1 MAIKISNA
9 FITKLQMTSGDL
21 NIFEDFE
28 GTAGIISGS
37 NLDGGGSSYTLLIK
51 YDASDTDSYGGTGTT
66 WTDISGY
73 PKVLGGP
80 STDATLEAGSGT
92 LTYSNSN
99 PDYFDLSGGTNTRI
113 VISNSSDINLSTST
127 SKAYSAWIKADA
139 VGFISFSATIFSKQ
153 SGNPASDGFWVGINS
168 SNQLGARITSD
179 NGSTTKYVSG
189 IGATISTGTWYLVTL
204 LAQVSS
210 AADTLKLFIN
220 STEVGSNSGGGSS
233 VNDTN
238 DLYVGNYHTGL
249 QSATS
254 FNGQISQVYVHSG
267 FTASDVTTLFDNT
280 KSDYGY

>member
-1 MAIKISNA
+1 MAIKLSNA

-21 NIFEDFE
+21 NIFEDFD
-28 GTAGIISGS
+28 GTAAIISGS
-37 NLDGGGSSYTLLIK
+37 DLGGGGSSYELLIK
-51 YDASDTDSYGGTGTT
+51 YDASDASSYGGTGTT

-92 LTYSNSN
+92 ITYSDSN

-113 VISNSSDINLSTST
+113 SVPDSEITSLSTST

-139 VGFISFSATIFSKQ
+139 VGFVSFSTTIFSKQ
-153 SGNPASDGFWVGINS
+153 SGNPAGDGFWVGINS
-168 SNQLGARITSD
+168 SNQLGARVTSD
-179 NGSTTKYVSG
+179 NGSTTKYISG

-210 AADTLKLFIN
+210 TADTFKLFIN
-220 STEVGSNSGGGSS
+220 STEVGSTTGGGSS

-238 DLYVGNYHTGL
+238 NLYIGNYHTGL

-254 FNGQISQVYVHSG
+254 FNGQVSQFYLHSG

-280 KSDYGY
+280 KSAFGY

>member
-28 GTAGIISGS
+28 GTAAIISGS
-37 NLDGGGSSYTLLIK
+37 NLGGGGSSFTLLAK
-51 YDASDTDSYGGTGTT
+51 LDASDTDSYGGSGTT
-66 WTDISGY
+66 WTDLIGSNDGD
-73 PKVLGGP
+73 LQ
-80 STDATLEAGSGT
+80 AGSGT

-139 VGFISFSATIFSKQ
+139 VGFISFSTTIFSKQ
-153 SGNPASDGFWVGINS
+153 SGNPASDGFRVGIS
-168 SNQLGARITSD
+168 STNQLGARITSD
-179 NGSTTKYVSG
+179 NGATTKYISG

-204 LAQVSS
+204 IAQVSS
-210 AADTLKLFIN
+210 AADTFKLFIN
-220 STEVGSNSGGGSS
+220 STEVGSTSGGGSS
-233 VNDTN
+233 INDTN
-238 DLYVGNYHTGL
+238 DLYIGNYHSGL
-249 QSATS
+249 QNQTS
-254 FNGQISQVYVHSG
+254 FNGQISQFYVHSG

>member
-1 MAIKISNA
+1 MAIQIFNA
-9 FITKLQMTSGDL
+9 VITKLQMVDDGSYNIIEDLECTS
-21 NIFEDFE
+21 
-28 GTAGIISGS
+28 GIISAS
-37 NLDGGGSSYTLLIK
+37 NLGGGGSSFTLLTK
-51 YDASDTDSYGGTGTT
+51 LDASDTLSYGGSGTT
-66 WTDISGY
+66 WTDLIGSNDGD
-73 PKVLGGP
+73 LQ
-80 STDATLEAGSGT
+80 AGSGT

-113 VISNSSDINLSTST
+113 VVSNSSDINLSTST

-168 SNQLGARITSD
+168 TNQLGARITSD